1 MLYSAQYNE
10 YNGDTPVFKG
20 GVPLS
25 GEHQGFYIG
34 RNAVSGIFGVTKTDN
49 VISAVKVLDYLISD
63 YNLLRN
69 QHTQQKCEFL
79 IILYLIIMKTCTALE
94 LME

>member
-1 MLYSAQYNE
+1 MSMLYSAQYNE

-49 VISAVKVLDYLISD
+49 VISAVKVLDYLMVEINISPFG
-63 YNLLRN
+63 NFTNTSTIKSLITKKLL
-69 QHTQQKCEFL
+69 FL
-79 IILYLIIMKTCTALE
+79 VSKR
-94 LME
+94 